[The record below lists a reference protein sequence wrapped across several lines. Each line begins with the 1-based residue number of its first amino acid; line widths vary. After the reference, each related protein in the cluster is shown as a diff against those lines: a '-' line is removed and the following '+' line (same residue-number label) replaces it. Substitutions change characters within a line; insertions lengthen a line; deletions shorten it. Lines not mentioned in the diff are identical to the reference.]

1 MTVRRTAT
9 LALVAAAA
17 ALPLAAQA
25 KATRAAA
32 TPVAAKPA
40 AAPVTWAIDVAHSE
54 MTFRVRHLMG
64 RARGSFQLWNGTIVA
79 DPANLSTGSVE
90 VNVKTA
96 SIDTDN
102 ADRDAHLRSPDFFAA
117 DSFPAITFKS
127 TKVRVGADKKLRLD
141 GVLTLHG
148 VSRPVTLVG
157 TYNGKITDPW
167 GKERLAFEATGR
179 INRKDF
185 GLTWSKMVEGTA
197 LVGDEVDIDIAIEAV
212 KN

>member
-1 MTVRRTAT
+1 MTFRRTTA
-9 LALVAAAA
+9 LALVAATA
-17 ALPLAAQA
+17 ALPLAAQS
-25 KATRAAA
+25 KATRAAT

-40 AAPVTWAIDVAHSE
+40 AAPVTWAIDVVHSE

-64 RARGSFQLWNGTIVA
+64 RARGTFKLWDGAIVA
-79 DPANLSTGSVE
+79 DPANLSAGSVE
-90 VNVKTA
+90 VSVKAA

-102 ADRDAHLRSPDFFAA
+102 ADRDAHLRGSDFFAA

-127 TKVRVGADKKLRLD
+127 TRVRVGADKKLRLD
-141 GVLTLHG
+141 GILTMRG
-148 VSRPVTLVG
+148 VSKPVTLVG
-157 TYNGKITDPW
+157 TYNGRITDPW
-167 GKERLAFEATGR
+167 GKERIAFEATGR

-185 GLTWSKMVEGTA
+185 GLAWSRVVEGTA

>member
-1 MTVRRTAT
+1 MMRHRTAA
-9 LALVAAAA
+9 LALVAVAA
-17 ALPLAAQA
+17 ALPLTAQQR
-25 KATRAAA
+25 ATRTAA
-32 TPVAAKPA
+32 TPVAAAPA
-40 AAPVTWAIDVAHSE
+40 TWAIDVAHSE

-64 RARGSFQLWNGTIVA
+64 RARGSFQLWNGTVVA
-79 DPANLSTGSVE
+79 DPANLAAGSVE
-90 VNVKTA
+90 VSVKTA

-141 GVLTLHG
+141 GILTMHG
-148 VSRPVTLVG
+148 VSKPVTLVG
-157 TYNGKITDPW
+157 TYNGRITDPW
-167 GKERLAFEATGR
+167 GKERIAFEATGR
-179 INRKDF
+179 INRRDF
-185 GLTWSKMVEGTA
+185 GLTWSKLVEGTA